1 MATAALICH
10 IQPPPHPPH
19 LSLMQARERWSI
31 EEDMLYRPGHYWVAQ
46 APDVLEVRK
55 LENRE
60 TINGQPFSKGD
71 YMVRIG
77 RYFDKDA
84 SDATG
89 LTFEEWQPEL
99 VFTTDDVRDPA
110 QQAYLPNMYLHYFAT
125 I

>member
-1 MATAALICH
+1 
-10 IQPPPHPPH
+10 
-19 LSLMQARERWSI
+19 MQARERWSI

-71 YMVRIG
+71 YMIRIG

-84 SDATG
+84 SDDTG

-99 VFTTDDVRDPA
+99 VFTTDDVRYPA
-110 QQAYLPNMYLHYFAT
+110 QAYLPNIYSSYLLCIELLCTMSCFAAG
-125 I
+125 